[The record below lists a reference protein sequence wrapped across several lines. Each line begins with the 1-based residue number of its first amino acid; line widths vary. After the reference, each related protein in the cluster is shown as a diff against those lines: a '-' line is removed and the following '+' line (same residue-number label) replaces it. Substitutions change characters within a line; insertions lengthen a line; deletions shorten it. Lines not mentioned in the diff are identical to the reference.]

1 MVVTEDALAEK
12 IGAGESTGEK
22 IGKVEFTI
30 GFSDSRPNLRTAR
43 ESRVE
48 ALAEWLFV
56 TWQLQN
62 REGN

>member
-1 MVVTEDALAEK
+1 MVATDEVLAEK
-12 IGAGESTGEK
+12 ISAGESTGEK

-30 GFSDSRPNLRTAR
+30 GISDSRPNPRTSR